1 MTTPRMSGF
10 TEADVPNQSG
20 KCFIVTG
27 ANTGI
32 GLEISR
38 VLAARGARVLL
49 GCRDKAKAEA
59 AMAKIRSLT
68 PGADLAFLPL
78 DQADLTSIRAAAE
91 LAAKEPRI
99 DALINDAGVMNTPLM
114 RTKQGFELQFGVNHL
129 GTFALTAL
137 LLPKLSETKGA
148 RVVVT
153 SSLAHRNARID
164 WDDLNADK
172 SYSPFKRYAPSKLA
186 NALFF
191 FELNRRLR
199 ALGSPVTAVGCPPGM
214 AATDLGRYMGVLQI
228 LNPIV
233 SVVLNS
239 AAKRCMARAAGRDR
253 KRHCGRLLRTDR
265 TGRGAGCFGRSLPRA
280 ASDRSGAC
288 TKAVGCI
295 HRHDRSRSRIAAYE
309 LKHVTRISTHKHGE
323 HNEAHTISPLQRL
336 RRNETGELRAAF
348 SGSR

>member
-1 MTTPRMSGF
+1 MQRHPGSQ
-10 TEADVPNQSG
+10 EAINQSG

-27 ANTGI
+27 TNTGI

-99 DALINDAGVMNTPLM
+99 DAHINNAGVMNTPPM

-199 ALGSPVTAVGCPPGM
+199 ALGSPVMAVGCHPGM
-214 AATDLGRYMGVLQI
+214 AATDLGRYMGVFQI
-228 LNPIV
+228 LNPLV

-239 AAKRCMARAAGRDR
+239 AARGAWPALQAATGNVMRAAI
-253 KRHCGRLLRTDR
+253 TDR
-265 TGRGAGCFGRSLPRA
+265 SDGAGCGVFRA
-280 ASDRSGAC
+280 KPPARR
-288 TKAVGCI
+288 KRPIRRLHEGC
-295 HRHDRSRSRIAAYE
+295 
-309 LKHVTRISTHKHGE
+309 GMCP
-323 HNEAHTISPLQRL
+323 SP
-336 RRNETGELRAAF
+336 
-348 SGSR
+348 